1 MKTSGLQSLWR
12 AGRDLIARLGV
23 LLGAALVAG
32 IIFQATT
39 GVFFSVGNFASLG
52 FPVRPGS
59 MGKPTPGMNVS
70 LIGDDLQEV
79 PAGIDTSATSK
90 QNGPEYTCGRSDTS

>member
-1 MKTSGLQSLWR
+1 MKTSGMQSIWR

-39 GVFFSVGNFASLG
+39 GVFFSVGNFASILLFMTSVAIVG
-52 FPVRPGS
+52 YGQTLVIVAGE
-59 MGKPTPGMNVS
+59 
-70 LIGDDLQEV
+70 LDLVAVELQR
-79 PAGIDTSATSK
+79 AT
-90 QNGPEYTCGRSDTS
+90 QGLTNGPVVVDNVAVKP